1 MSDNEKLS
9 VDSQDDIPPPKTYSH
24 YLARWMIT
32 PLLNTPV
39 TPNHI
44 TTLRLLSGLLAAYWF
59 SIGEYFWTC
68 LGGLMF
74 VISTLLDRADGELA
88 RLGKLSSKGGH
99 WYDLICD
106 MVVNVVIFVGIGFGV
121 AASSGLGSWAWIM
134 GIISGLS
141 VGAIFLVV
149 FQLHTSGSH
158 PGIAFKYPD
167 GFDLDDSLFVIA
179 IFAWF
184 NALLPLLIMA
194 VLAAPAFL
202 IFALWR
208 SRQVIQ

>member
-1 MSDNEKLS
+1 MTDNKKPMEP
-9 VDSQDDIPPPKTYSH
+9 VPPPKTYSH

-32 PLLNTPV
+32 PLLNTAV
-39 TPNHI
+39 RPNHI
-44 TTLRLLSGLLAAYWF
+44 TTLRLLTGLLAAYWF
-59 SIGEYFWTC
+59 SIGEYLWTFC
-68 LGGLMF
+68 GGLMF
-74 VISTLLDRADGELA
+74 VISTMLDRADGELA
-88 RLGKLSSKGGH
+88 RLGRLSSKWGH

-106 MVVNVVIFVGIGFGV
+106 MLVNVVIFIGIGFGV
-121 AASSGLGSWAWIM
+121 ANSSELGAWAWIM
-134 GIISGLS
+134 GIVSGLS

-158 PGIAFKYPD
+158 PGIAFNYPD

-184 NALLPLLIMA
+184 DALLPLLIMA
-194 VLAAPAFL
+194 VTAAPAFL

-208 SRQVIQ
+208 SRQVVQ